1 MDYFKFISD
10 VGFPIV
16 SALTAGWFVFI
27 TLKFILSRVISSI
40 HGMINIIT
48 GLNERVKTMNTD
60 IIRID
65 TLVSAALGLQQ
76 DVDRIARI
84 TDKSELRKD

>member
-1 MDYFKFISD
+1 
-10 VGFPIV
+10 
-16 SALTAGWFVFI
+16 
-27 TLKFILSRVISSI
+27 
-40 HGMINIIT
+40 MINIIT

>member
-10 VGFPIV
+10 IGFPIV

-27 TLKFILSRVISSI
+27 TLKFILSRVIASI
-40 HGMINIIT
+40 KGMIHIINE
-48 GLNERVKTMNTD
+48 LNTRVKTMNTD

-65 TLVSAALGLQQ
+65 TLVSSALGLHQ
-76 DVDRIARI
+76 DVERISRVTEK
-84 TDKSELRKD
+84 TDMRKD